1 MVRESLLDSYKNKS
15 HKYPLRG
22 RVLPNRKRGGV
33 MGERYGLWPGVVA
46 LTGDADCYCV
56 PCAMERYGEQV
67 IQAVID
73 GGPGYDRSTDHE
85 GNLFYAVLY
94 GTADT
99 HGMYCG
105 DCGIAVCDEGCDCY
119 QHAACAMCGKRRMV
133 RSLKFGVC
141 VTCLAERRL
150 WSVK

>member
-1 MVRESLLDSYKNKS
+1 MEVLPTLLVRSVGRCGGRPGSGVAVDARSGGGRGSPFGPQRPPRWFETVRESLLDSYKNKS

-73 GGPGYDRSTDHE
+73 GGP
-85 GNLFYAVLY
+85 
-94 GTADT
+94 
-99 HGMYCG
+99 
-105 DCGIAVCDEGCDCY
+105 
-119 QHAACAMCGKRRMV
+119 
-133 RSLKFGVC
+133 
-141 VTCLAERRL
+141 
-150 WSVK
+150 